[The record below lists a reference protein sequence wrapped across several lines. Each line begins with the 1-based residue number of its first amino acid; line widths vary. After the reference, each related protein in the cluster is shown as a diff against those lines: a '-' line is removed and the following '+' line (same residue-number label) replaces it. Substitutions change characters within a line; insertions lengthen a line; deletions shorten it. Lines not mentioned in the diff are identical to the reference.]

1 MVDLFVQIA
10 QAYDSLKEIDYLDI
24 TKEGQQKWDSAWQ
37 YYNEQISNVE
47 TQLASRLRDQLG
59 GAKNADE
66 MFSIF
71 SRYNSLFIR
80 IHIRSAIREYQTTLI
95 ARVKLDIDELQK
107 MFSDPK
113 NTALAQ
119 DVANSID
126 IPDFS
131 AKVMWIKQIESQLL
145 ANMRRVED
153 VLGGGWANHLEGEI

>member
-1 MVDLFVQIA
+1 M
-10 QAYDSLKEIDYLDI
+10 
-24 TKEGQQKWDSAWQ
+24 
-37 YYNEQISNVE
+37 
-47 TQLASRLRDQLG
+47 
-59 GAKNADE
+59 
-66 MFSIF
+66 
-71 SRYNSLFIR
+71 FIR
-80 IHIRSAIREYQTTLI
+80 IHIQSAIREYQTTLI

-107 MFSDPK
+107 MFSDPQ

>member
-1 MVDLFVQIA
+1 
-10 QAYDSLKEIDYLDI
+10 
-24 TKEGQQKWDSAWQ
+24 
-37 YYNEQISNVE
+37 
-47 TQLASRLRDQLG
+47 
-59 GAKNADE
+59 

-71 SRYNSLFIR
+71 SRYNSFFIR

-107 MFSDPK
+107 MFFDPK

-131 AKVMWIKQIESQLL
+131 AKVIWIKQIESQLL
-145 ANMRRVED
+145 ANMRRVKD
-153 VLGGGWANHLEGEI
+153 VLEGGWANHLEGEI